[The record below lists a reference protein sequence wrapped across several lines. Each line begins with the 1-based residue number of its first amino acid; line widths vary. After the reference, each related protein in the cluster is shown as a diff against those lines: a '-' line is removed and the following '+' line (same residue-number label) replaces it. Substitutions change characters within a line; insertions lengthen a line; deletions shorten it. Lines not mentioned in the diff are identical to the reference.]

1 MAGRAGEDHLVLEER
16 LEADGAV
23 AASGSDDAEL
33 ELALGHEVDHGLGV
47 RNGQRHADA
56 RVLALE
62 LAQEDRDDDRGR
74 PRRGADR
81 DLAGELPLALAGH
94 LVDELLLEG
103 QQPLRA
109 SVEAE
114 TRLRRLDPAAGA
126 VEQLGAEP
134 LLERPHLQRH
144 GRLRDAEALRR
155 LREALALDDGAEC
168 GELARIH
175 KPSLSTAC
183 PPRRVLTTS

>member
-23 AASGSDDAEL
+23 AASGADDAEL
-33 ELALGHEVDHGLGV
+33 ELALGHEVDTDCVSETVSDTRTPGCSRWNSH
-47 RNGQRHADA
+47 
-56 RVLALE
+56 
-62 LAQEDRDDDRGR
+62 
-74 PRRGADR
+74 RRIGTTIA
-81 DLAGELPLALAGH
+81 AGPVEAPIESSP
-94 LVDELLLEG
+94 VSSPWPSPVTSSTSCSSSDE
-103 QQPLRA
+103 QPLRA
-109 SVEAE
+109 AVEPQ

-126 VEQLGAEP
+126 VEQLRAEP

-144 GRLRDAEALRR
+144 GRLRDAEPLGR
-155 LREALALDDGAEC
+155 LREALALDDGAER